1 VRWLRRLA
9 VGVFAVALALIL
21 MAWWITVPGD
31 SAPRTIIPFSDL
43 SKYRQLLDD
52 YHPARLEPGQSVSLS
67 VQQDDVQKLAILLAS
82 TQPALTHTQF
92 RARIT
97 PDILTL
103 EAWYPTRWLDRFLPL
118 RLTWS
123 PGRPFELHRLWISGV
138 VVPEWVVRRINARLA
153 ELPAVRDAEQLWQ
166 TLNPV
171 VDMGDG
177 SLTFSTEWTDPE
189 LTGWLNDFA
198 PFWSGSGQR
207 ERLIEE
213 VEWVRDFF
221 AADGRQR
228 IPLRDVLI
236 ALAQRPNLDFNQDGS
251 AVFGALSYATLGS
264 VSGMRP
270 GVDLPR
276 LSGQRLTLHG
286 RYDLARHYTL
296 AMWLGTQMNP
306 DAALELATYKEWS
319 DAETR
324 SSGFSAEDMVAN
336 VAGLEMLGYLR
347 RIDAQDRKD
356 FRPATD
362 DRLMPAREFWEPW
375 LSNGAA
381 LNERQLRELIES
393 TREQLPFNE
402 P

>member
-1 VRWLRRLA
+1 MRWMRRL
-9 VGVFAVALALIL
+9 ALALIIL
-21 MAWWITVPGD
+21 VLALVLVVWSVTVPGD

-43 SKYRQLLDD
+43 SKYRQWLDE
-52 YHPARLEPGQSVSLS
+52 YHPARLEPGQAVSLT

-97 PDILTL
+97 PEALQL
-103 EAWYPTRWLDRFLPL
+103 EAWYPIRVLDRFLPL
-118 RLTWS
+118 RLTWVPGEPFS
-123 PGRPFELHRLWISGV
+123 LQRLWVRGLAMPGRAVDWLNG
-138 VVPEWVVRRINARLA
+138 RLA

-171 VDMGDG
+171 VELGDG
-177 SLTFSTEWTDPE
+177 SLRFSTEWNDPE
-189 LTGWLNDFA
+189 LSGWLKEFA
-198 PFWSGSGQR
+198 PFWSNTGQR
-207 ERLIEE
+207 ERLVEE
-213 VEWVRDFF
+213 VVWISDFF
-221 AADGRQR
+221 AADDRQR
-228 IPLRDVLI
+228 IPLRDILI
-236 ALAQRPNLDFNQDGS
+236 ALAQRPDLDFEQDGS

-264 VSGMRP
+264 VSGMEP

-286 RYDLARHYTL
+286 RYDLARHFTL

-362 DRLMPAREFWEPW
+362 DRLMPARSFWEPW

-381 LNERQLRELIES
+381 MNERQLRELIDS
-393 TREQLPFNE
+393 TREQLQFNQ

>member
-1 VRWLRRLA
+1 MGGLL
-9 VGVFAVALALIL
+9 LALL
-21 MAWWITVPGD
+21 LFLLFWLVTVPGS

-43 SKYRQLLDD
+43 SKYRQWLDD
-52 YHPARLEPGQSVSLS
+52 YHPARLESGQTVALS

-82 TQPALTHTQF
+82 TQAVLTHTQF

-97 PDILTL
+97 PDALQL

-118 RLTWS
+118 QLTWS
-123 PGRPFELHRLWISGV
+123 PDEPFRLQRFWISGV
-138 VVPEWVVRRINARLA
+138 AMPGWIVSRINERLA
-153 ELPAVRDAEQLWQ
+153 EVSAVRDAEQLWQ
-166 TLNPV
+166 TLSPV
-171 VDMGDG
+171 IEMGDG

-207 ERLIEE
+207 ERLVEE
-213 VEWVRDFF
+213 VEWVREFF
-221 AADGRQR
+221 IADGRQR
-228 IPLRDVLI
+228 IPLRDLLI
-236 ALAQRPNLDFNQDGS
+236 ALAERPNLDFNQDGS

-276 LSGQRLTLHG
+276 MPGQRLTLHG

-347 RIDAQDRKD
+347 RIDAQTRKG

-362 DRLMPAREFWEPW
+362 DRLMPSRDFWEPW

-393 TREQLPFNE
+393 TREQLPFK
-402 P
+402 

>member
-1 VRWLRRLA
+1 MKWVRRLA
-9 VGVFAVALALIL
+9 MGVFALLLALVLI
-21 MAWWITVPGD
+21 AWLLTVPGD

-43 SKYRQLLDD
+43 SKYRQWLDD
-52 YHPARLEPGQSVSLS
+52 YHPARLQAGQAVSLT

-97 PDILTL
+97 PDSLQL
-103 EAWYPTRWLDRFLPL
+103 EAWYPTRVLDRLLPL
-118 RLTWS
+118 QLTWTPS
-123 PGRPFELHRLWISGV
+123 EPFRLQRLWVSSV
-138 VVPEWVVRRINARLA
+138 AMPDWVVGRLNGRLA
-153 ELPAVRDAEQLWQ
+153 QLPAVIDAERLWQ

-171 VDMGDG
+171 VELGDG
-177 SLTFSTEWTDPE
+177 SLQFSTEWNDPE
-189 LTGWLNDFA
+189 LSGWLSDFA
-198 PFWSGSGQR
+198 PFWSDAAQR
-207 ERLIEE
+207 ERLVEE
-213 VEWVRDFF
+213 VEWISRFF
-221 AADGRQR
+221 ATDGRQR
-228 IPLRDVLI
+228 IPLRDILI
-236 ALAQRPNLDFNQDGS
+236 ALAQRPNLDFEQDGS

-264 VSGMRP
+264 VSGMQP

-276 LSGQRLTLHG
+276 LSSQRLTLHG

-296 AMWLGTQMNP
+296 AMWLGTQMSP

-347 RIDAQDRKD
+347 RIDALDRKG

-362 DRLMPAREFWEPW
+362 DYLMPARSFWEPW

-381 LNERQLRELIES
+381 LTERQLRELIDS
-393 TREQLPFNE
+393 TREQLQFSGS
-402 P
+402 

>member
-1 VRWLRRLA
+1 MIWVRRLA
-9 VGVFAVALALIL
+9 LAAIILVLALVL
-21 MAWWITVPGD
+21 VVWSVTVPGD

-43 SKYRQLLDD
+43 SKYRQWLDE
-52 YHPARLEPGQSVSLS
+52 YHPARLEPGQAVSLT

-97 PDILTL
+97 PEELQL
-103 EAWYPTRWLDRFLPL
+103 EAWYPIRVLDRFLPL
-118 RLTWS
+118 RLTWV
-123 PGRPFELHRLWISGV
+123 PGEPFSLQGLWVRS
-138 VVPEWVVRRINARLA
+138 VPVPDWAVGWLNGRLA
-153 ELPAVRDAEQLWQ
+153 ELPAVQDAEQLWQ
-166 TLNPV
+166 TLSPV
-171 VDMGDG
+171 VALGDG
-177 SLTFSTEWTDPE
+177 SLRFSTEWNDPE
-189 LTGWLNDFA
+189 LSGWLMDFA
-198 PFWSGSGQR
+198 PFWSDAGQR
-207 ERLIEE
+207 ERLVEE
-213 VEWVRDFF
+213 VKWINDFF
-221 AADGRQR
+221 VADGRQR
-228 IPLRDVLI
+228 IPLRDVLT
-236 ALAQRPNLDFNQDGS
+236 ALAQRPGLDFEQDGS

-270 GVDLPR
+270 GVDLPQ

-286 RYDLARHYTL
+286 RYDLARHFTL

-362 DRLMPAREFWEPW
+362 DRLMPARSFWEPW
-375 LSNGAA
+375 VSNGAA
-381 LNERQLRELIES
+381 LNERQLRELIDS
-393 TREQLPFNE
+393 TREQLRFSQP
-402 P
+402 

>member
-1 VRWLRRLA
+1 MRLLQRLA
-9 VGVFAVALALIL
+9 MGLVALVLTL
-21 MAWWITVPGD
+21 VLLVWWITVPGD

-43 SKYRQLLDD
+43 SKYRQWLDD
-52 YHPARLEPGQSVSLS
+52 YHPAQLESGQAVSLT

-92 RARIT
+92 RAKIT
-97 PDILTL
+97 PDVLQL

-118 RLTWS
+118 QLTWS
-123 PGRPFELHRLWISGV
+123 PDEPFRLQRLWIRGV
-138 VVPEWVVRRINARLA
+138 STPDWVVRRVNGRLA
-153 ELPAVRDAEQLWQ
+153 GLSAVRDAEQLWQ

-171 VDMGDG
+171 VEMGDG
-177 SLTFSTEWTDPE
+177 SLRFSTEWTDPE
-189 LTGWLNDFA
+189 LAGWLNDFA

-207 ERLIEE
+207 ERLVEE

-221 AADGRQR
+221 VADGRQR

-236 ALAQRPNLDFNQDGS
+236 ALAHRPDLDFEQDGS

-276 LSGQRLTLHG
+276 LPGQHLTLHG
-286 RYDLARHYTL
+286 RYDLARHFTL

-336 VAGLEMLGYLR
+336 VAGLELLGYLR
-347 RIDAQDRKD
+347 RIDAQERKD

-362 DRLMPAREFWEPW
+362 DHLMPARAFWEPW

-393 TREQLPFNE
+393 TREQLQFSE